1 MSKEFWTITEV
12 VELFEVEE
20 NFLIDLEQEEIL
32 CPKCRDDSTTKLF
45 SSSELEK
52 LRIAKILF
60 EDMGVNVPGIE
71 VILRMRQTMFD
82 MRNQFDAILEGV
94 AEDLRESLRKNP
106 QSRVT

>member
-32 CPKCRDDSTTKLF
+32 CPTCRDDSTTKLF

-94 AEDLRESLRKNP
+94 AEDLRESLRNTP
-106 QSRVT
+106 RSRVR

>member
-20 NFLIDLEQEEIL
+20 SFLIDLEEEEIL
-32 CPKCRDDSTTKLF
+32 CPTCQDDSTTKLF
-45 SSSELEK
+45 TSSELEK

-71 VILRMRQTMFD
+71 IILRMRQTMFD
-82 MRNQFDAILEGV
+82 LRNQFDAILEDL
-94 AEDLRESLRKNP
+94 AEDLRESLRRGP
-106 QSRVT
+106 

>member
-1 MSKEFWTITEV
+1 MRKEFWTVTEV

-20 NFLIDLEQEEIL
+20 SFLIDLEDEEIL
-32 CPKCRDDSTTKLF
+32 CPTCQDNSTIKLF

-82 MRNQFDAILEGV
+82 MRNQFDAILEDLV
-94 AEDLRESLRKNP
+94 EDLRESLRKGP
-106 QSRVT
+106 